1 MFFLCWYSLLEQI
14 LLKRKSWSFRNAQ
27 KPLIFILGSSVR
39 IICGKYPNFFKAM
52 KLKQIWDFFFKNL
65 KTMILKAW
73 TCNMKT
79 FIFILLAFR
88 AVDFLSITR
97 VSRFLNSNLLNTSW
111 HYLSL
116 MFSKENKNEIWTL
129 FRGRLKLGI
138 DYFINEHLLGK
149 VDQKN

>member
-1 MFFLCWYSLLEQI
+1 MFFLCWFSFREQI
-14 LLKRKSWSFRNAQ
+14 LLKRKSWSFPNAQ

-52 KLKQIWDFFFKNL
+52 KLKQIWDFFFNL

-79 FIFILLAFR
+79 IIFILPAFR
-88 AVDFLSITR
+88 AVDFLSIRR

-138 DYFINEHLLGK
+138 VYHIYEQLLGK